1 MYTKY
6 IFLYIFIYSKLKN
19 TKNQDTRYLFI
30 IDLLFFISWKLFIN
44 AFVKCSFFKKYIFA
58 MSVRENIYILELIQS
73 YKISHMVGGN
83 RPCNAS
89 NDI

>member
-1 MYTKY
+1 
-6 IFLYIFIYSKLKN
+6 
-19 TKNQDTRYLFI
+19 
-30 IDLLFFISWKLFIN
+30 
-44 AFVKCSFFKKYIFA
+44 